1 MGVNARVTPRIEG
14 KVVDLSVLK
23 QSDVQVIRL
32 RGRLTL
38 GQPVDAFRQA
48 LEGAFENGDTRILV
62 NLAEVP
68 MVDSSGIG
76 VLVRCHTSARQRG
89 GAIKLVQPQTY
100 TVKTLKM
107 VGLLDIFEVFESEEE
122 GAASF
127 A

>member
-1 MGVNARVTPRIEG
+1 
-14 KVVDLSVLK
+14 VDLSVLK

>member
-1 MGVNARVTPRIEG
+1 
-14 KVVDLSVLK
+14 VDLSVLK
-23 QSDVQVIRL
+23 QSDIQIIRL

-38 GQPVDAFRQA
+38 GQPVDSFRQA
-48 LEGAFENGDTRILV
+48 IEHAFENGDNRVLV

-76 VLVRCHTSARQRG
+76 VLVRCHTTARQKG
-89 GAIKLVQPQTY
+89 GNIKLVQPQTY

-107 VGLLDIFEVFESEEE
+107 VGLLDLFEVYDSEEE
-122 GAASF
+122 AAASF

>member
-1 MGVNARVTPRIEG
+1 M
-14 KVVDLSVLK
+14 DLSVLK

-38 GQPVDAFRQA
+38 GEPVDSFRLAIEQ
-48 LEGAFENGDTRILV
+48 AFETGDHRVLV

-76 VLVRCHTSARQRG
+76 VLVRYHTTARQKG
-89 GAIKLVQPQTY
+89 GNIKLVQPQTY

-107 VGLLDIFEVFESEEE
+107 VGLLDLFEVYDSEAEA
-122 GAASF
+122 AASF